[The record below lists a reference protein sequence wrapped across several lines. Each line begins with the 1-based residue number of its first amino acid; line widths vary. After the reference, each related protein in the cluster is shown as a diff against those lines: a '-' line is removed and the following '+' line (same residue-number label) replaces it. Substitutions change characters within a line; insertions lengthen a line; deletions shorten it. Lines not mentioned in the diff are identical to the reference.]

1 VADVVVDGTRCVVVA
16 SPERY
21 RRDSARLTGLIAR
34 TEEKLVAREWRV
46 RHGDLV
52 DPGKIGRSAQRIL
65 SASGVPRL
73 FDLEIDK
80 GRFLYHYD
88 EEALE
93 FERELLCGRYVLAAT
108 IEALRTRD
116 LRAADI
122 RDPDIKSQHLSA
134 RRATCAPVHGI
145 VHCVQAVWPCR
156 RPVYQRALVEHHLR
170 RRIRQWLRLF
180 SWHGIPSDRN
190 PYWTRATPI
199 ALKQDAAPTGSR
211 SRSRHAH
218 YVVSVI
224 AGEARKS
231 RR

>member
-1 VADVVVDGTRCVVVA
+1 MADVVVDGTRCVVVA

-145 VHCVQAVWPCR
+145 VHCVQPVRRCR
-156 RPVYQRALVEHHLR
+156 RPVYQRLLLERVVE
-170 RRIRQWLRLF
+170 Q
-180 SWHGIPSDRN
+180 
-190 PYWTRATPI
+190 
-199 ALKQDAAPTGSR
+199 
-211 SRSRHAH
+211 
-218 YVVSVI
+218 
-224 AGEARKS
+224 
-231 RR
+231 